1 MEDTINKTY
10 IEILKKEL
18 IPSMG
23 CTEPISVAYC
33 AAIARK
39 ALGEIPET
47 VVIEV
52 SGNIIKNA
60 KSVVV
65 PSTNGKRGI
74 NVAASIGI
82 VAGKEDKKLE
92 VISSVS
98 EEDIEKMES
107 FMKSAKVKTVLV
119 DTKHILDITV
129 SVFKNEHYAKAR
141 IVDEHTNVVLIE
153 KDKKVIF
160 KKNEEIKSEE
170 NNIDYNT
177 LNVNDIFDF
186 ANNIK
191 IECVKEILDRQIEL
205 NTKISDEGLKNNYG
219 ANIGKVLL
227 KESNDIKTRAKA
239 KAAAAS
245 DARMNGCKM
254 PVIICSGSGNQGIT
268 ASIPVIEYSKELLVD
283 KETLYRALIISNLV
297 TLHIKEK
304 VGRLCAFCG
313 VVCAGVGAGAGVS
326 YLYNKNKDEVSHAIV
341 NSLAISSGIICDGAK
356 SSCAAKIAMA
366 VESGILGCEMY
377 RNNQQFYDGEGL
389 VSKGVEK
396 TIDNFGRLGSVG
408 MRETDKE
415 IIKIMT
421 REYNN

>member
-1 MEDTINKTY
+1 MSNEIIETY
-10 IEILKKEL
+10 LKILEKEL

-23 CTEPISVAYC
+23 CTEPIAIAYC
-33 AAIARK
+33 AAVARK
-39 ALGEIPET
+39 TLGEMPDK
-47 VVIEV
+47 VLIEV
-52 SGNIIKNA
+52 SGNILKNA
-60 KSVVV
+60 KSVIV
-65 PSTNGKRGI
+65 PSTNGKKGI
-74 NVAASIGI
+74 DIAASIGI
-82 VAGKEDKKLE
+82 VAGREDKKLE
-92 VISSVS
+92 VISSVTK
-98 EEDIEKMES
+98 EDIDKMEN
-107 FMKSAKVKTVLV
+107 FMKSV
-119 DTKHILDITV
+119 DIKITHLDSKHTLDIIV
-129 SVFKNEHYAKAR
+129 NVYKGENYAKTR
-141 IVDEHTNVVLIE
+141 IVDEHTNIVLIE

-160 KKNEEIKSEE
+160 EKNQNKKEESKNDINYKM
-170 NNIDYNT
+170 

-186 ANNIK
+186 ANNIEIDK
-191 IECVKEILDRQIEL
+191 VKKILDEQIKL
-205 NTKISDEGLKNNYG
+205 NTKISDEGLKNSYG

-227 KESNDIKTRAKA
+227 EKSSDIKTRAKA

-245 DARMNGCKM
+245 DARMGGCNM

-268 ASIPVIEYSKELLVD
+268 VSIPVIEYAKELSVD

-313 VVCAGVGAGAGVS
+313 VICAGAGAGAGIS
-326 YLYNKNKDEVSHAIV
+326 YLYNKNKDEVSHTIV

-356 SSCAAKIAMA
+356 PSCAAKIAMA

-389 VSKGVEK
+389 VSKGVEN
-396 TIDNFGRLGSVG
+396 TIDNFGRLGSAG

-421 REYNN
+421 KE

>member
-1 MEDTINKTY
+1 MSNEIIETY
-10 IEILKKEL
+10 LKILEKEL

-23 CTEPISVAYC
+23 CTEPIAIAYC
-33 AAIARK
+33 AAVARK
-39 ALGEIPET
+39 TLGEMPEK
-47 VVIEV
+47 VLIEV
-52 SGNIIKNA
+52 SGNILKNA
-60 KSVVV
+60 KSVIV
-65 PSTNGKRGI
+65 PSTNGKKGI
-74 NVAASIGI
+74 DIAASIGI
-82 VAGKEDKKLE
+82 VAGREDKKLE
-92 VISSVS
+92 VISSVTK
-98 EEDIEKMES
+98 EDIDKMEN
-107 FMKSAKVKTVLV
+107 FMKSV
-119 DTKHILDITV
+119 DIKITHLDSKHTLDIIV
-129 SVFKNEHYAKAR
+129 NVYKGEHYAKTR
-141 IVDEHTNVVLIE
+141 IVDEHTNIVLIE

-160 KKNEEIKSEE
+160 EKNQNKEESKNDINYKM
-170 NNIDYNT
+170 

-186 ANNIK
+186 ANNIEIDK
-191 IECVKEILDRQIEL
+191 VKKILDEQIKL
-205 NTKISDEGLKNNYG
+205 NTKISDEGLKNSYG

-227 KESNDIKTRAKA
+227 EKSSDIKTRAKA

-245 DARMNGCKM
+245 DARMGGCNM

-268 ASIPVIEYSKELLVD
+268 ASIPVIEYAKELSVD

-313 VVCAGVGAGAGVS
+313 VICAGAGAGAGIS
-326 YLYNKNKDEVSHAIV
+326 YLYNKNKDEVSHTIV

-356 SSCAAKIAMA
+356 PSCAAKIAMA

-389 VSKGVEK
+389 VSKGVEN
-396 TIDNFGRLGSVG
+396 TIDNFGRLGSAG

-421 REYNN
+421 KE

>member
-1 MEDTINKTY
+1 MSNEIIETY
-10 IEILKKEL
+10 LKILEKEL

-23 CTEPISVAYC
+23 CTEPIAIAYC
-33 AAIARK
+33 AAVARK
-39 ALGEIPET
+39 TLGEMPDK
-47 VVIEV
+47 VLIEV
-52 SGNIIKNA
+52 SGNILKNA
-60 KSVVV
+60 KSVIV

-74 NVAASIGI
+74 DVAASIGI
-82 VAGKEDKKLE
+82 VAGREDKKLE

-98 EEDIEKMES
+98 KDDIDKMEN
-107 FMKSAKVKTVLV
+107 FMKSVDIKITHLDSKHTLDIIVNVYKGEHYVKT
-119 DTKHILDITV
+119 
-129 SVFKNEHYAKAR
+129 R
-141 IVDEHTNVVLIE
+141 IKDEHTNIVLIE

-160 KKNEEIKSEE
+160 EKNQNKEESKNDINYKM
-170 NNIDYNT
+170 

-186 ANNIK
+186 ANNIEIDK
-191 IECVKEILDRQIEL
+191 VKKILDEQIKL
-205 NTKISDEGLKNNYG
+205 NTKISDEGLKNSYG
-219 ANIGKVLL
+219 ANIGKILL
-227 KESNDIKTRAKA
+227 KKSSDIKTRAKA

-245 DARMNGCKM
+245 DARMGGCNM

-268 ASIPVIEYSKELLVD
+268 ASIPVIEYAKELSID

-313 VVCAGVGAGAGVS
+313 VICAGAGAGAGIS
-326 YLYNKNKDEVSHAIV
+326 YLYNKNKDEVSHTIV

-356 SSCAAKIAMA
+356 PSCAAKIAMA

-389 VSKGVEK
+389 VSKGVEN
-396 TIDNFGRLGSVG
+396 TIDNFGRLGSIG

-421 REYNN
+421 KE